1 MSDIILITPPDKIY
15 NKNKNILLIN
25 PSEEHRQSIQ
35 NILAKNNEPV
45 NIYLYSDNIDLDWLL
60 TMHRICDA
68 VFLDLDN
75 MPQELRDL
83 TSYLV
88 SFNNTYWLTKG
99 ENIVYNKISNKRIY
113 NFEFLNNILGGE
125 IEKKQQ

>member
-1 MSDIILITPPDKIY
+1 MSDIILITPPDKVY

-35 NILAKNNEPV
+35 NILANNNEPV

-83 TSYLV
+83 ASYLV

-113 NFEFLNNILGGE
+113 DFEFLNNILGGE

>member
-1 MSDIILITPPDKIY
+1 MSDIILITPPDKVY
-15 NKNKNILLIN
+15 NKNKNILLIT

-83 TSYLV
+83 ASYLV

-99 ENIVYNKISNKRIY
+99 ENIYYNKISANKIY
-113 NFEFLNNILGGE
+113 NLDFLTTKLGG
-125 IEKKQQ
+125 IVEKK

>member
-1 MSDIILITPPDKIY
+1 MSDIILITPPDIVY

-25 PSEEHRQSIQ
+25 PSEQHRQSIQ

-45 NIYLYSDNIDLDWLL
+45 NIYLHSDNIEMDWLL

-83 TSYLV
+83 ASYLI
-88 SFNNTYWLTKG
+88 SFHNTYWLTKG

-113 NFEFLNNILGGE
+113 DFEFLNNILGGE
-125 IEKKQQ
+125 IEKKQ